1 MLTILSAALLAAS
14 LAGSLYL
21 VLAAA
26 AVRRFA
32 RKPAPPAATAAGV
45 TVLKPLHGAEAELF
59 GCLRSFCD
67 QRYPDYQVVFGVRE
81 ATDPAIAVVR
91 HLITE
96 LPERDLAIV
105 IDPRV
110 EGTNFKV
117 ANLQNM
123 MAEAKHALLVI
134 ADSDIRVD
142 PAYLAAVTA
151 PLADDAVGL
160 VTCLYRGR
168 PAASLAARLG
178 AMWVNEAFLPSAVIA
193 DRVRP
198 GEGCFGATI
207 ALRRTTLEAVGG
219 FAALRDHLADDYA
232 LGAGVRRLGKRIV
245 LSHHLVDT
253 IVAEP
258 DLGSLFRHELRWAR
272 TIRSIAPGGFAAS
285 VVTHPLALATLA
297 VPIAGFSAVSLAV
310 LVWVLCCRLATARL
324 VNRALDLGAPAAWL
338 VPLRDWL
345 SFLVFV
351 ASFCGNTVAWRD
363 RKFRID
369 AEGRLV
375 ADGDTRA

>member
-1 MLTILSAALLAAS
+1 MA
-14 LAGSLYL
+14 
-21 VLAAA
+21 
-26 AVRRFA
+26 
-32 RKPAPPAATAAGV
+32 
-45 TVLKPLHGAEAELF
+45 
-59 GCLRSFCD
+59 
-67 QRYPDYQVVFGVRE
+67 
-81 ATDPAIAVVR
+81 
-91 HLITE
+91 E
-96 LPERDLAIV
+96 LPERDFAIV

-117 ANLQNM
+117 ANLENM
-123 MAEAKHALLVI
+123 MAEAKHELLVI
-134 ADSDIRVD
+134 ADSDIRVE
-142 PAYLAAVTA
+142 PGYLAAVTA

-168 PAASLAARLG
+168 PTASLAARLG

-219 FAALRDHLADDYA
+219 FAASA
-232 LGAGVRRLGKRIV
+232 
-245 LSHHLVDT
+245 
-253 IVAEP
+253 
-258 DLGSLFRHELRWAR
+258 
-272 TIRSIAPGGFAAS
+272 
-285 VVTHPLALATLA
+285 VTHPLALASLA
-297 VPIAGFSAVSLAV
+297 LLVAGFSAASLAIFAG
-310 LVWVLCCRLATARL
+310 VLCCRLLTARL
-324 VNRALDLGAPAAWL
+324 VNRALDVGAPAAWL

>member
-1 MLTILSAALLAAS
+1 VLTILSAALLAAS
-14 LAGSLYL
+14 IAGSFYL
-21 VLAAA
+21 VLATA
-26 AVRRFA
+26 AVRRFV
-32 RKPAPPAATAAGV
+32 RRPEPPAAPAAGI
-45 TVLKPLHGAEAELF
+45 TVLKPLHGDEAELF
-59 GCLRSFCD
+59 GCLRSFCE
-67 QRYPDYQVVFGVRE
+67 QRYPDCQIVFGVRE
-81 ATDPAIAVVR
+81 EADPALAVVR
-91 HLITE
+91 RLMAE
-96 LPERDLAIV
+96 LPERDFAIV

-117 ANLQNM
+117 ANLENM
-123 MAEAKHALLVI
+123 MAEAKHELLVI
-134 ADSDIRVD
+134 ADSDIRVE
-142 PAYLAAVTA
+142 PGYLAAVTA

-168 PAASLAARLG
+168 PTASLAARLG

-207 ALRRTTLEAVGG
+207 ALRRATLEAIGG

-232 LGAGVRRLGKRIV
+232 LGAAVRRIGKRIV
-245 LSHHLVDT
+245 LSCHLVDT
-253 IVAEP
+253 VVAEP
-258 DLGSLFRHELRWAR
+258 DLGALFRHELRWAR

-285 VVTHPLALATLA
+285 AVTHPLALASLA
-297 VPIAGFSAVSLAV
+297 LLVAGFSAASLAIFAG
-310 LVWVLCCRLATARL
+310 VLCCRLLTARL
-324 VNRALDLGAPAAWL
+324 VNRALGLGPPAAWL
-338 VPLRDWL
+338 APLRDWL
-345 SFLVFV
+345 SFLVFA

-363 RKFRID
+363 RKFRVD